1 MASVRPNAGSTGDLL
16 RLRVMDPMDM
26 ESGGGVNPTLA
37 RSFPAKKGGASVR
50 ASAILARLLLSLCV
64 ALCLVILA
72 IHCKAQGMWGFC
84 DASSCCISQLN
95 LSKYRLPSC
104 HHHSRSVIHL
114 KT

>member
-50 ASAILARLLLSLCV
+50 ASAILAMLLLCFV
-64 ALCLVILA
+64 C
-72 IHCKAQGMWGFC
+72 G
-84 DASSCCISQLN
+84 
-95 LSKYRLPSC
+95 
-104 HHHSRSVIHL
+104 SVSYYPCYTL
-114 KT
+114 